1 MQPTI
6 VDMTTLSQAQRLEAA
21 TILRTALAWA
31 DDAYGAPG
39 EAEAEVAAT
48 IESEDRHGLAA
59 LEGER
64 VLGWIGAIES
74 YSHAWELH
82 PLVVMP
88 GRQRQGVGGRLTA
101 ALEAKAAAAGVLTIF
116 LGTDDV
122 AGGTSLHGREL
133 FPGLLGAAAQIAP
146 RGGHPFTFYQRQG
159 YEVSG
164 VIPHANGFGRPDI
177 LMAKRI
183 G

>member
-88 GRQRQGVGGRLTA
+88 GRQRQGARLDLLQGGAVAGQLLQALRRRGHAFVGDIVGA
-101 ALEAKAAAAGVLTIF
+101 ARIAVYIPDRKAQAAGQQQRRHREIF
-116 LGTDDV
+116 IVID
-122 AGGTSLHGREL
+122 
-133 FPGLLGAAAQIAP
+133 
-146 RGGHPFTFYQRQG
+146 GHR
-159 YEVSG
+159 
-164 VIPHANGFGRPDI
+164 R
-177 LMAKRI
+177 
-183 G
+183 